1 MVLFIVFFFSSRRRH
16 TRCALVTGVQTCAL
30 PISMRD
36 NVLSLAV
43 VTADGREVRTA
54 RRARKSAAGYD
65 LTRLFVGSEGTL
77 GIITEIQLKLYGIPE
92 AISAAVCPFASL
104 DGAVGTAIE
113 TIQAGVPV
121 ARVELLDEA
130 QMRACIAYSRL
141 DGFQAVPTLF
151 FEFHGTEAGVR
162 EQAAPVQAIAPEHG
176 GGDLLW
182 ATPPQDA
189 SRRVEARDR

>member
-1 MVLFIVFFFSSRRRH
+1 MRISDWSSDV
-16 TRCALVTGVQTCAL
+16 C
-30 PISMRD
+30 S
-36 NVLSLAV
+36 S
-43 VTADGREVRTA
+43 
-54 RRARKSAAGYD
+54 D
-65 LTRLFVGSEGTL
+65 LVGSEGTL

-104 DGAVGTAIE
+104 DDAVGTAIE

-151 FEFHGTEAGVR
+151 FEFHGTEAGGR
-162 EQAAPVQAIAPEHG
+162 EQAETVQAIAPEHG